1 MSLTCEISGE
11 SLATT
16 TDEVVVTPSGHTCIK
31 RLLLAKLSENGGMDP
46 FEQMQ
51 ERPLSEDQLITL
63 SRRASIPPPRVHATS
78 LPNLLQQMQKEYDAL
93 VLELFDTRRAL
104 EDTRQELSQALY
116 QNDAAVRVVARLSME
131 RDAARQELEKWDS
144 SVSAGAPAAAAA
156 PTEASVEEPSKK
168 RRRTETPSEPLQND
182 IPSDDLQEM
191 VDAWGTLQPQRKPML
206 KQAAASAPT
215 AEDLA
220 AYVAGDKKALHK
232 TTCKGLTAMAKSDN
246 VLVTAGKDKQV
257 IAYSL
262 TENVVLQSF
271 NFGSIPTCVDIHQ
284 SSLVAAANK
293 NGRIIVYS
301 LEDGST
307 VGELQSKTPI
317 VNLCI
322 HPTGKHLC
330 IATKAGKIII
340 YGLQD
345 QKLYPVSEFSGD
357 DATEYTC
364 GALHPDGLIYAAGT
378 TTGKVHMWDF
388 KNKLL
393 ASVLEEGEDSV
404 EAITFS
410 NNGYHVAT
418 AHATATVRFWDLRK
432 QKTIATLNP
441 DKSLLDSVSTLA
453 FDESGKYLAYG
464 GKGGVQITAVK
475 AWGETAKLTS
485 KSPVSAIAWGK
496 AMIVVTAD
504 GDRVVSIHQKS

>member
-1 MSLTCEISGE
+1 MSLICEISGE
-11 SLATT
+11 SLASTT
-16 TDEVVVTPSGHTCIK
+16 EEIVVTPSGHTCIK
-31 RLLLAKLSENGGMDP
+31 RLLLAKLSENGGVDP
-46 FEQMQ
+46 FEQVQ
-51 ERPLSEDQLITL
+51 ERPLSEDQLVTL
-63 SRRASIPPPRVHATS
+63 SKKASIPPPRVHPTS

-93 VLELFDTRRAL
+93 VLELFDTRKAL

-131 RDAARQELEKWDS
+131 RDAARQELEKWNS
-144 SVSAGAPAAAAA
+144 IVTTGPAAAAA
-156 PTEASVEEPSKK
+156 EQTESAEEPSKK

-191 VDAWGTLQPQRKPML
+191 VDTWGTLQPQRKPML
-206 KQAAASAPT
+206 KKAAAAAPT
-215 AEDLA
+215 AEDLVG
-220 AYVAGDKKALHK
+220 YVAGDKKALHK
-232 TTCKGLTAMAKSDN
+232 TTCKGLTAMAKAGN

-262 TENVVLQSF
+262 SENVVLQSF
-271 NFGSIPTCVDIHQ
+271 NFGSIPTCVDIFQ

-293 NGRIIVYS
+293 NGRMIVYS
-301 LEDGST
+301 LPDGSI

-322 HPTGKHLC
+322 HPSANHLC

-340 YGLQD
+340 YALQD
-345 QKLYPVSEFSGD
+345 QKIFPVSEFSGD
-357 DATEYTC
+357 EAAEYTC

-378 TTGKVHMWDF
+378 TTGKIHMWDF

-404 EAITFS
+404 EAIEFS

-418 AHATATVRFWDLRK
+418 SHSSATVRVWDLRK

-441 DKSLLDSVSTLA
+441 DKSLLEAVSTLA

-475 AWGETAKLTS
+475 EWGETAKLAS
-485 KSPVSAIAWGK
+485 KSPVSAIAWGE
-496 AMIVVTAD
+496 AMIATTAE